1 MRECDLREQIVSF
14 LKVAGLFVFEEL
26 LELTRARARRLSSSG
41 GNTDGDGSMF
51 SGDGS
56 ARKVH
61 VNRSLGVRCSGN
73 VGGSYAVGSRYSGG
87 GAN

>member
-1 MRECDLREQIVSF
+1 M
-14 LKVAGLFVFEEL
+14 
-26 LELTRARARRLSSSG
+26 SSSG